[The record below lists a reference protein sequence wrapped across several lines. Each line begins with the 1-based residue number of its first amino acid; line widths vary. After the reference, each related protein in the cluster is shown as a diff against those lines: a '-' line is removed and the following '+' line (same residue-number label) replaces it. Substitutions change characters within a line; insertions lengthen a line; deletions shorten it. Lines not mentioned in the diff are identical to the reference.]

1 VGVSCVAAVVAV
13 GTAAQHGSGELLTG
27 PAVER
32 LAEAEARQS
41 GGDGAAGGYLL
52 WGPGTDLAMT
62 QPTKFMFVLNLKT
75 AKTLNLTV
83 PDGLVLAAGEV
94 IEDKRSAALHMSV
107 VGTSRQSR
115 Y

>member
-1 VGVSCVAAVVAV
+1 
-13 GTAAQHGSGELLTG
+13 
-27 PAVER
+27 VER
-32 LAEAEARQS
+32 LAEAKARQS

-52 WGPGTDLAMT
+52 WGRGTDLVVT
-62 QPTKFMFVLNLKT
+62 QPTKFTFVLNLKT

-94 IEDKRSAALHMSV
+94 IENKPFCCTAYVCCWPMADPTRPSRRGSA
-107 VGTSRQSR
+107 